1 MKAGD
6 KREKRPVSKLMEM
19 RQRTGDFEGL
29 ETKRKQEAQLIE
41 RLAKANEGL
50 HAEITKYKKTSEK
63 LQKRYELERD
73 QRVKLE
79 KERGERLQF
88 INTLGHELKTPLTSI
103 VASGGLLLEEL
114 KKEAGSPQLRLLENI
129 IRATGKLQA
138 RLSELLDMAKME
150 TLGFRLT
157 FELLDIRPLLRNV
170 VSELLPVANE
180 KKQSLDLDI
189 PPSMLMVN
197 GDKEHLEQVLVNLLS
212 NAIKFSF
219 ESTKIQIK
227 LRQKGT
233 KVEVSVKDNGPGITE
248 EEQIRIF
255 TPYYRIEADRQ
266 RFPGLGLGLTV
277 SKHLVELHGGKL
289 WVESELRKGSTFFF
303 SLPVAKQEAGM
314 DANLPPKGQ
323 VNNLSNGGPS

>member
-6 KREKRPVSKLMEM
+6 KREKRPVSKLIEM
-19 RQRTGDFEGL
+19 RRRNGEFEGL

-50 HAEITKYKKTSEK
+50 QAEMAKYKKTSEK
-63 LQKRYELERD
+63 LQKRYEVERD

-114 KKEAGSPQLRLLENI
+114 KKEAASPQLRLLENI

-189 PPSMLMVN
+189 PPSMLMVS

-219 ESTKIQIK
+219 ENTKIQIK

-233 KVEVSVKDNGPGITE
+233 KVVVSVKDNGPGITE
-248 EEQIRIF
+248 EEQVRIF

-277 SKHLVELHGGKL
+277 SKHLVELHEGKL
-289 WVESELRKGSTFFF
+289 WVESELGKGSTFFF

-314 DANLPPKGQ
+314 AAKL
-323 VNNLSNGGPS
+323 

>member
-1 MKAGD
+1 
-6 KREKRPVSKLMEM
+6 
-19 RQRTGDFEGL
+19 
-29 ETKRKQEAQLIE
+29 
-41 RLAKANEGL
+41 
-50 HAEITKYKKTSEK
+50 
-63 LQKRYELERD
+63 
-73 QRVKLE
+73 
-79 KERGERLQF
+79 
-88 INTLGHELKTPLTSI
+88 
-103 VASGGLLLEEL
+103 
-114 KKEAGSPQLRLLENI
+114 
-129 IRATGKLQA
+129 
-138 RLSELLDMAKME
+138 LLDMAKME

-180 KKQSLDLDI
+180 KKQSLDLNI
-189 PPSMLMVN
+189 PPSLPMVN

-233 KVEVSVKDNGPGITE
+233 KVVVSVKDNGPGITE

-277 SKHLVELHGGKL
+277 SKHLVELHEGKL
-289 WVESELRKGSTFFF
+289 WVESELGKGSTFFF

-314 DANLPPKGQ
+314 ATNL
-323 VNNLSNGGPS
+323 

>member
-1 MKAGD
+1 MNAGA
-6 KREKRPVSKLMEM
+6 KRGKQPVSKLMEM

-29 ETKRKQEAQLIE
+29 ETKGKQAAQLIE
-41 RLAKANEGL
+41 RLAKADEGL
-50 HAEITKYKKTSEK
+50 RAEIAKYKKTNEK

-114 KKEAGSPQLRLLENI
+114 KKEAESPRLRLLENI
-129 IRATGKLQA
+129 IRATGKLQG
-138 RLSELLDMAKME
+138 RLDELLDMAKME
-150 TLGFRLT
+150 TGGFRLT
-157 FELLDIRPLLRNV
+157 FELLDLRPLLRNA
-170 VSELLPVANE
+170 VSEFVPVAKE
-180 KKQSLDLDI
+180 KRQSLTLDI
-189 PPSMLMVN
+189 PSSMPMVN
-197 GDKEHLEQVLVNLLS
+197 GDRERLDQVLLNLIS

-227 LRQKGT
+227 LRQEGT
-233 KVEVSVKDNGPGITE
+233 KIVVSVTDNGPGITE

-277 SKHLVELHGGKL
+277 SKHLVELHGGKI
-289 WVESELRKGSTFFF
+289 WVESELGKGSTFFF
-303 SLPVAKQEAGM
+303 SLPVAEQEAAKA
-314 DANLPPKGQ
+314 ANL
-323 VNNLSNGGPS
+323 

>member
-1 MKAGD
+1 MKAGA
-6 KREKRPVSKLMEM
+6 KPEKQPGNGSMGM

-29 ETKRKQEAQLIE
+29 ETKRKQAAQLIE
-41 RLAKANEGL
+41 RLEKANEGL
-50 HAEITKYKKTSEK
+50 RAEIAKYKKTSEE

-73 QRVKLE
+73 QRMKLE

-114 KKEAGSPQLRLLENI
+114 KKGAESPRLRLLENI

-138 RLSELLDMAKME
+138 RLDELLDMAKME
-150 TLGFRLT
+150 TMGFRLT
-157 FELLDIRPLLRNV
+157 FELIDLRPLLRNV

-189 PPSMLMVN
+189 PPSMPMVN
-197 GDKEHLEQVLVNLLS
+197 GDKERLEQVLLNLLT

-227 LRQKGT
+227 LRRKGT
-233 KVEVSVKDNGPGITE
+233 GLVISVKDNGPGITE

-277 SKHLVELHGGKL
+277 SKHLVEMHGGTI
-289 WVESELRKGSTFFF
+289 WVDSELGKGSTFSF
-303 SLPVAKQEAGM
+303 SLPIAEQEAEKA
-314 DANLPPKGQ
+314 ANL
-323 VNNLSNGGPS
+323 